1 MALNLPINRTCVSWV
16 VKMPTEMAFS
26 IRSACSFGGRRQP
39 CRDEMNCPGWQACML
54 RLLHEVV
61 EQDLNL
67 SFAFEFPTNAKRS
80 LGANVY
86 LTSI

>member
-1 MALNLPINRTCVSWV
+1 MFHGLRKCPQKRLSPYGQPAVLEDADNPAEMRRT
-16 VKMPTEMAFS
+16 
-26 IRSACSFGGRRQP
+26 G
-39 CRDEMNCPGWQACML
+39 PGWQACML

>member
-1 MALNLPINRTCVSWV
+1 MGCENAHRNGFLHTVS
-16 VKMPTEMAFS
+16 
-26 IRSACSFGGRRQP
+26 RSFGGRRQP